1 VSTFL
6 SIQQIEYFSTHMHL
20 HLKIKKILAY
30 LSTLL
35 YNHIKHILLIN
46 YFMSTLQEGIA
57 MKNTLAKKH
66 SVIGERLTALR
77 KATHHTQFEMAEI
90 VGKSLTQWRYYEYG
104 INRPKDDVFQKLSEK
119 FKIDIQFLKGY
130 GLSNYKSAIRVS
142 ELLGGTVY
150 DYLTLDDD
158 TKEHLKKIEKEYHVL
173 YDELPYEKDE
183 YGACLY
189 VTSKEIE
196 EKSNKCDQ
204 LWEEMDKLIMEN
216 NTLKPEPYSEIL
228 TPYKLL
234 NKSGQKKAV
243 RCIEELLSHS
253 YYRNK
258 RK

>member
-1 VSTFL
+1 
-6 SIQQIEYFSTHMHL
+6 
-20 HLKIKKILAY
+20 
-30 LSTLL
+30 
-35 YNHIKHILLIN
+35 
-46 YFMSTLQEGIA
+46 
-57 MKNTLAKKH
+57 MKNTLVKKH

-130 GLSNYKSAIRVS
+130 GLTNYKSALKVS
-142 ELLGGTVY
+142 MVLGGTVY

-173 YDELPYEKDE
+173 YDELPYDEKDE
-183 YGACLY
+183 YGASCLWITPGE
-189 VTSKEIE
+189 VE
-196 EKSNKCDQ
+196 EKKNRCDQ
-204 LWEEMDKLIMEN
+204 IWEEMDKLIMEN
-216 NTLKPEPYSEIL
+216 NTLEPEPYSEIL

-234 NKSGQKKAV
+234 NKKGQKKAV

-258 RK
+258 KK

>member
-1 VSTFL
+1 MANMLVKKY
-6 SIQQIEYFSTHMHL
+6 SI
-20 HLKIKKILAY
+20 
-30 LSTLL
+30 
-35 YNHIKHILLIN
+35 
-46 YFMSTLQEGIA
+46 
-57 MKNTLAKKH
+57 
-66 SVIGERLTALR
+66 IGERLTALR
-77 KATHHTQFEMAEI
+77 KATHTQSEMAEI
-90 VGKSLTQWRYYEYG
+90 VGKSTTQWRYYEYG

-130 GLSNYKSAIRVS
+130 GLTNYKSALKVS
-142 ELLGGTVY
+142 MVLGGAVY
-150 DYLTLDDD
+150 DYLNLDDD
-158 TKEHLKKIEKEYHVL
+158 TKERLRELEKKYRVL

-196 EKSNKCDQ
+196 EKDNKCVQ
-204 LWEEMDKLIMEN
+204 ILEEMDKLIMEN
-216 NTLKPEPYSEIL
+216 NTLEPEPYSEIL

-234 NKSGQKKAV
+234 NKKGQKKAV